1 MANNTNVPDH
11 RQILEAYQFTVLE
24 RAFLN
29 CVLRSGL
36 DDVSQLIVKKVK
48 LEVQAIQAIHTLAQK
63 PGDYTN
69 FMDKVVRK
77 ELLSDLSRE
86 MDKIMKVDKSSAT
99 LLFRQW
105 LDAMKSVQTSSTA
118 EICNMLLWYER
129 EHVLL
134 FSMQDMAF
142 QRLIRHVENSE
153 LQSFL
158 ARLMETAERKAL
170 HQMLGQSFKKDLA
183 NLESLV
189 NLAALLSGFMAAW
202 KIWLA
207 KT

>member
-1 MANNTNVPDH
+1 MT
-11 RQILEAYQFTVLE
+11 
-24 RAFLN
+24 
-29 CVLRSGL
+29 SGL
-36 DDVSQLIVKKVK
+36 LTQPLSVLKPRKIRFLRIIADGEYNPFRSTSVNLIR
-48 LEVQAIQAIHTLAQK
+48 K
-63 PGDYTN
+63 PKCFFNLTYPSG
-69 FMDKVVRK
+69 
-77 ELLSDLSRE
+77 S
-86 MDKIMKVDKSSAT
+86 
-99 LLFRQW
+99 
-105 LDAMKSVQTSSTA
+105 
-118 EICNMLLWYER
+118 MLLWYER

-134 FSMQDMAF
+134 FPMQDMAF

-158 ARLMETAERKAL
+158 ARLIETAERKAL
-170 HQMLGQSFKKDLA
+170 HQMLGQSFKKDLV